1 MITPY
6 TLAKVRL
13 FKAILPIMIVLHHF
27 AFFYGTPPFFAKLGL
42 PIVAC
47 FFLMSGYGLMAS
59 YLNKGEKY
67 FEGFIWH
74 ISNKLLIPYLLAV
87 IVYIPF
93 VLIIRAESIVKYIT
107 ETNFI
112 DWLRFSWFVWVLL
125 GGYLL
130 FYLVFKTK
138 MTNFCKLSLY
148 GSISLL
154 YYIVSMCV
162 LEGKLPCLFRTSYAI
177 FLGMLWK
184 YNEEKIIHILNLKY
198 VMLFATFL
206 SIICLVI
213 SVKTENLLLNPLF
226 SVITFICIA
235 YLIPLNK
242 DYKIVKSLSKIS
254 YEFYLWQGLSIVV
267 VCDYFHLTKM
277 YIAIPLC
284 LCLNALF
291 SIIAHY
297 LNNKII
303 CLNLVHQKV

>member
-1 MITPY
+1 MTY
-6 TLAKVRL
+6 CK
-13 FKAILPIMIVLHHF
+13 
-27 AFFYGTPPFFAKLGL
+27 KLGL
-42 PIVAC
+42 YA
-47 FFLMSGYGLMAS
+47 FFS
-59 YLNKGEKY
+59 
-67 FEGFIWH
+67 
-74 ISNKLLIPYLLAV
+74 
-87 IVYIPF
+87 
-93 VLIIRAESIVKYIT
+93 II
-107 ETNFI
+107 
-112 DWLRFSWFVWVLL
+112 
-125 GGYLL
+125 
-130 FYLVFKTK
+130 
-138 MTNFCKLSLY
+138 
-148 GSISLL
+148 
-154 YYIVSMCV
+154 YYIVSMSL
-162 LEGKLPCLFRTSYAI
+162 LEGRLPCLFRTSYAI

-235 YLIPLNK
+235 YIIPLNK

-254 YEFYLWQGLSIVV
+254 YEYYLWQGLSIVV

-284 LCLNALF
+284 LCLNAVF

-303 CLNLVHQKV
+303 CLNLVHPKVLKTQE